1 MISLKKIL
9 FATDFSDCARV
20 AQDYAVALAEQFQ
33 SELHVVHVL
42 ADVMMMMPE
51 PGSALS
57 LPQNYLVDLKQEAER
72 ALNKVF
78 TPEQAKDR
86 RAVRALRM
94 GNPFIEIVKY
104 AEEANIDLIVVGTH
118 GRSGLGHL
126 FLGSVAEKIVRKAK
140 CPVLTV
146 RPAGHQFVTKEGSQ

>member
-9 FATDFSDCARV
+9 FPTDFSDCAKA
-20 AQDYAVALAEQFQ
+20 AQDYAWAMAEQFQ
-33 SELHVVHVL
+33 AELHVLHVL

-72 ALNKVF
+72 SLDKILPDA
-78 TPEQAKDR
+78 AKKGR
-86 RAVRALRM
+86 RVVRALRM

-104 AEEANIDLIVVGTH
+104 AEEAGIDLIVVGTH
-118 GRSGLGHL
+118 GRGALAHML
-126 FLGSVAEKIVRKAK
+126 LGSVAEKVVRKAK

-146 RPAGHQFVTKEGSQ
+146 HPAGHQFVTP